1 MHFKKIFKL
10 FGKVVKNEVVPPFP
24 ILVMFFLIK
33 SLPLELLLNC
43 IFSIGQSGAE

>member
-33 SLPLELLLNC
+33 SLPFGALIELYLFNWP
-43 IFSIGQSGAE
+43 IWR